1 MRKNRSARHCGFFM
15 DEIHDGGDTMV
26 LDSLHAG
33 GVALPVS
40 AWIVK
45 GLHLVTLTTHVAV
58 MTLLLGGALIYA
70 AGSFA
75 IEGKA
80 PETPRL
86 PVWMAFTINTGVA
99 PLLFC
104 QALLAHFIYTSSI
117 LMAGWWLGAV
127 VVLMAAY
134 YLSYLAVSP
143 NAPRQTRRWAAVATA
158 FLLLF
163 VSFVFVCNIDLME
176 KPGQWSRYAGSPH
189 GWILFAGG
197 ADTLL
202 RWFHVVLAALFH
214 ALLFTR
220 MMGKAGDLNGR
231 GGLWLGGGLLV
242 LLAASGLAHAA
253 FLPEAVR
260 QGAGTGVLTL
270 YLLTA
275 SAGCLGVLLVSGR
288 LRACAL
294 WALVNLTLM
303 ICFREEIRTGF
314 LSPVTTTGPTDY
326 GSFVMF
332 AIAITLGGA
341 AFFYM
346 LGLLRKGGEA

>member
-1 MRKNRSARHCGFFM
+1 
-15 DEIHDGGDTMV
+15 MV
-26 LDSLHAG
+26 FESLHAG
-33 GVALPVS
+33 GVALPVP

-58 MTLLLGGALIYA
+58 MTLLLGAALIHA
-70 AGSFA
+70 AGFFLLD
-75 IEGKA
+75 GRG
-80 PETPRL
+80 PETPKL

-104 QALLAHFIYTSSI
+104 QALFAHFIYTSSI

-127 VVLMAAY
+127 GVLMTAY
-134 YLSYLAVSP
+134 YLSYLAVSSD
-143 NAPRQTRRWAAVATA
+143 APRQTRRWAAVSTA
-158 FLLLF
+158 FLLLL

-176 KPGQWSRYAGSPH
+176 KPGQWARYADSPH
-189 GWILFAGG
+189 GWILFSGG
-197 ADTLL
+197 ADTLF

-214 ALLFTR
+214 ALLFSR
-220 MMGKAGDLNGR
+220 LLGRAGQLNGR
-231 GGLWLGGGLLV
+231 GGIWLGGGLLV
-242 LLAASGLAHAA
+242 LLAASGLSHAA

-260 QGAGTGVLTL
+260 QGAGRGVLNL
-270 YLLTA
+270 YLLAA
-275 SAGCLGVLLVSGR
+275 SAGFLGVLLVGGR
-288 LRACAL
+288 LKACAI
-294 WALVNLTLM
+294 WTLVNLTLM

-332 AIAITLGGA
+332 AAALALGGA
-341 AFFYM
+341 AFVYM